1 MTYSDPMRQSTV
13 TAPDIGIDP
22 APFAR
27 AKLAASR
34 YNASD
39 VARRFGGAKSYW
51 TRRLSG
57 ESPMSYSD
65 LVCVAVMVGCH
76 PAELVGGTAPEGWT
90 PDPSVITVTRQ
101 SHAPHNSPAVSTERL
116 PIQRLRSVD
125 FIPSQQAA

>member
-1 MTYSDPMRQSTV
+1 MRQSTV

-101 SHAPHNSPAVSTERL
+101 YLSSHTAPALS
-116 PIQRLRSVD
+116 IWQRPVRRFRAPD
-125 FIPSQQAA
+125 FIPLQQAA